1 MKKLLAFILALLM
14 TLSLVSCGGS
24 TEQED
29 KTDLPATD
37 NGTENG
43 TAEIGDG
50 TSHAWFAGYLQS
62 GAPLAFAV
70 VIERG
75 GGGLA
80 QAGAVANTILQTAS
94 EIYGK

>member
-1 MKKLLAFILALLM
+1 MMNYTVAYAYGRNRFPGLELCAK
-14 TLSLVSCGGS
+14 S
-24 TEQED
+24 
-29 KTDLPATD
+29 
-37 NGTENG
+37 G

-50 TSHAWFAGYLQS
+50 ASHAWFAGYLQS

-75 GGGLA
+75 GGGLV

-94 EIYGK
+94 EMYGQ